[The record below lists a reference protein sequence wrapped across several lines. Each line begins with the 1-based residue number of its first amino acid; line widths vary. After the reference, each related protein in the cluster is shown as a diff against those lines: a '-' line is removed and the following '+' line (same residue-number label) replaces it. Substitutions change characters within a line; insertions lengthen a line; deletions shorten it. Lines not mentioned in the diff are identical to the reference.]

1 MRVLVVVLALDCT
14 DDLDAPWLAVTSEM
28 PKDALRLRAM
38 LARQVAEAH
47 GLQAQATGEQVAAQ
61 KQIF

>member
-1 MRVLVVVLALDCT
+1 MRVLVAARALDCI
-14 DDLDAPWLAVTSEM
+14 DDLDTPWLAVTSEM
-28 PKDALRLRAM
+28 PGGALLLRAM
-38 LARQVAEAH
+38 LARQVGEAH